1 MSLESFIRAMPKVE
15 LHVHLGG
22 SILPET
28 LLLLARQN
36 GCDLPARTV
45 EELRDWYRFTDFAHF
60 IDVYKRVQ
68 SCITTADD
76 IELIAREFL
85 AGQAKQGIRYTE
97 ITHSAFRYNVRFGD
111 QLKALNRAG
120 DWALAE
126 LGIASAVILDIPR
139 EIDAEDGLEVA
150 NWAIEGAENGV
161 VALGLGGM
169 ETGNPPEKFQA
180 AFDRAHAAG
189 VACVPHAG
197 EVVGAESIWGA
208 LRHLHADRIQHGV
221 RCLEDPEL
229 VAELR
234 DRQIPLAVCVGSN
247 VALGVSSSWEAHP
260 LTDLIDAGLLV
271 TLNSDDP
278 PMFNTTLTDE
288 FLNLAE
294 VLCWT
299 ADDLEGL
306 VLNGVRG
313 SLLDASARKSLED
326 EFTAEFARLRASHLN
341 T

>member
-28 LLLLARQN
+28 LLLLARRN
-36 GCDLPARTV
+36 GADLPARTL

-68 SCITTADD
+68 SCVTTPDD

-97 ITHSAFRYNVRFGD
+97 ITHSASRYDVPFRD
-111 QLKALNRAG
+111 QLKALNRAA

-126 LGIASAVILDIPR
+126 LGVASAVILDIPR
-139 EIDAEDGLEVA
+139 EFDAADGLEVA
-150 NWAIEGAENGV
+150 DWAIEGAENGV

-169 ETGNPPEKFQA
+169 ETGNPPEKFRA

-221 RCLEDPEL
+221 RCLEDPDL
-229 VAELR
+229 VTELR
-234 DRQIPLAVCVGSN
+234 DRQIPLGVCVGSN
-247 VALGVSSSWEAHP
+247 IALGICSTWQAHP
-260 LTDLIDAGLLV
+260 LGELIDAGLLV
-271 TLNSDDP
+271 TLSSDDP

-294 VLCWT
+294 AMSWT
-299 ADDLEGL
+299 ADDLERL
-306 VLNGVRG
+306 VLNGV
-313 SLLDASARKSLED
+313 
-326 EFTAEFARLRASHLN
+326 
-341 T
+341 

>member
-22 SILPET
+22 SIQPET

-36 GCDLPARTV
+36 GSDLPARTV

-60 IDVYKRVQ
+60 IEVYKRVQ
-68 SCITTADD
+68 ACITTPDD

-97 ITHSAFRYNVRFGD
+97 ITHSASRYDVPFRD
-111 QLKALNRAG
+111 QLKALNRAT

-126 LGIASAVILDIPR
+126 LGVASALILDIPR
-139 EIDAEDGLEVA
+139 EIDADDGIEVA
-150 NWAIEGAENGV
+150 NWTIEGAEDGV

-169 ETGNPPEKFQA
+169 EEGNPPEKFRA

-247 VALGVSSSWEAHP
+247 IALGVCSSWEAHP

-288 FLNLAE
+288 YLNLAE
-294 VLCWT
+294 LLCWT
-299 ADDLEGL
+299 ADDLERL
-306 VLNGVRG
+306 VLNGVR
-313 SLLDASARKSLED
+313 SALLDAGTRSRMED
-326 EFTAEFARLRASHLN
+326 EFAAEFARLRASHLSS
-341 T
+341 

>member
-22 SILPET
+22 SLLPET

-36 GCDLPARTV
+36 GSDLPVQTV

-60 IDVYKRVQ
+60 IEVYKRVQ
-68 SCITTADD
+68 SCITSADD

-85 AGQAKQGIRYTE
+85 AGQAKQGTRYTE
-97 ITHSAFRYNVRFGD
+97 ITHSAPRYDVPFRE

-126 LGIASAVILDIPR
+126 LGVASSVILDIPR
-139 EIDAEDGLEVA
+139 EIDADGGLEVA

-169 ETGNPPEKFQA
+169 EAGNPPEKFRA
-180 AFDRAHAAG
+180 AFDRAYAAG

-208 LRHLHADRIQHGV
+208 LRHLHAHRIQHGV

-247 VALGVSSSWEAHP
+247 IALGVSASWEEHP

-288 FLNLAE
+288 FLKLAE
-294 VLCWT
+294 VLRWT
-299 ADDLEGL
+299 ADDLERL

-313 SLLDASARKSLED
+313 SLLDAGARKSMED
-326 EFTAEFARLRASHLN
+326 EFRAEFASLRASHLN